1 MKHQRSVKQ
10 SSMKISSMK
19 ISTKHLLA
27 ALGMATLATMAP
39 AQGQSST
46 ASAANTTT
54 LSKGDQHILAQLAQA
69 NLAEVAAAQIALK
82 KSQSADV
89 KTFAQQMVDDHT
101 KGLQAVQE
109 VARNKNVTLPTEPD
123 RKHKAMADRLN
134 AMSGAAFD
142 QAYLQR
148 AGVQDHAAAHKLV
161 ADAQTRAKDADVKAL
176 AAKLQP
182 TIDQHMQMVQ
192 ALASAKSNKQDS
204 GK

>member
-1 MKHQRSVKQ
+1 MKRISMKRISMKHT
-10 SSMKISSMK
+10 M
-19 ISTKHLLA
+19 A
-27 ALGMATLATMAP
+27 ALGMATLATMAT

-46 ASAANTTT
+46 AAAATTAT
-54 LSKGDQHILAQLAQA
+54 LSKGDQRILAQLAQA

-89 KTFAQQMVDDHT
+89 KSFAQQMVDDHT
-101 KGLQAVQE
+101 KGLQAVQD
-109 VARNKNVTLPTEPD
+109 VAKNKNMTLPTEPD

-134 AMSGAAFD
+134 GMSGSAFD

-161 ADAQTRAKDADVKAL
+161 ADAQAHAKDADVKAL

-192 ALASAKSNKQDS
+192 PLASAKSNKQDS